1 MLNETRKDFNAVL
14 NARKDMPKIQ
24 IITDPKVIAAYGGDR
39 MYFAPPIDYDQIGR
53 ASCRERV

>member
-24 IITDPKVIAAYGGDR
+24 IILLIILKVAIQLLV
-39 MYFAPPIDYDQIGR
+39 PQILQ
-53 ASCRERV
+53 ATLLL